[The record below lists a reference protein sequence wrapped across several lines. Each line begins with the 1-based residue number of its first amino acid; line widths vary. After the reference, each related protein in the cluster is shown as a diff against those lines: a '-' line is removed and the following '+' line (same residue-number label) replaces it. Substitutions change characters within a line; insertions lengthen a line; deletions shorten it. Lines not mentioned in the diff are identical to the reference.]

1 MSSAFRM
8 AHTVWVRQSANGDC
22 VISIE
27 YYLELLN
34 HVSKNWEVL
43 TRRKYT
49 DYNSNRKSKVIGSN
63 SE

>member
-34 HVSKNWEVL
+34 HVSENWEVL
-43 TRRKYT
+43 APIIIQIERHYVRSART
-49 DYNSNRKSKVIGSN
+49 SHF
-63 SE
+63 